1 MERRMF
7 KRVLVGL
14 FVAWAV
20 IVAWGEYNSS
30 EADLAIKDSNEVYK
44 ETSAH
49 TPLIFLPAKQHA
61 DGSVETLNRQID
73 EQIFCLARNIYW
85 EARNQSKLGMIA
97 VGRVVINRV
106 NSNRHPNTI
115 CEVVHE
121 GPTRES
127 WKTKKNKN
135 LVDKDREFY
144 PIKNRCQ
151 FSWYCDGANDEVRRG
166 EEAIYE
172 LSSSIA
178 RNIVLHNKWAGIVE
192 GATHYHANYVDPN
205 WSDKD
210 KLTVRIDD
218 HLFFKLW

>member
-7 KRVLVGL
+7 KRALIGGTI
-14 FVAWAV
+14 AMAV
-20 IVAWGEYNSS
+20 IFAWSNNNNSA
-30 EADLAIKDSNEVYK
+30 ADLAINSANQVYK
-44 ETSAH
+44 EKSAH
-49 TPLIFLPAKQHA
+49 TPIIFLPAKSQA
-61 DGSVETLNRQID
+61 DESVETLNRQID

-127 WKTKKNKN
+127 WKTKKNEN
-135 LVDKDREFY
+135 LADKDREFY

-151 FSWYCDGANDEVRRG
+151 FSWYCDGAGDEVRQG

-172 LSSSIA
+172 LANSIA

-192 GATHYHANYVDPN
+192 GATHYHANYVDPK

>member
-30 EADLAIKDSNEVYK
+30 EADLAIKDGNEVYK
-44 ETSAH
+44 EASAH

-127 WKTKKNKN
+127 WKTKKDET
-135 LVDKDREFY
+135 LADKDREFY

-192 GATHYHANYVDPN
+192 GATHYHANYVNPK
-205 WSDKD
+205 WGVKD

-218 HLFFKLW
+218 HLFYKLW

>member
-135 LVDKDREFY
+135 LADKDREFY

>member
-1 MERRMF
+1 MI
-7 KRVLVGL
+7 KRAILIVVLAVATVLLIELTQEATASNTYYKHNEAEVVLVPT
-14 FVAWAV
+14 VSK
-20 IVAWGEYNSS
+20 EH
-30 EADLAIKDSNEVYK
+30 EKDSVQN
-44 ETSAH
+44 
-49 TPLIFLPAKQHA
+49 
-61 DGSVETLNRQID
+61 LNRQID

-97 VGRVVINRV
+97 VGRVVLNRV
-106 NSNRHPNTI
+106 NSDRHPSTI

-127 WKTKKNKN
+127 WKTKKDET
-135 LVDKDREFY
+135 LADKDREFH

-151 FSWYCDGANDEVRRG
+151 FSWYCDGSDDEVRPG

-172 LSSSIA
+172 LAYSIA

-192 GATHYHANYVDPN
+192 GATHYHATYVSPK
-205 WSDKD
+205 WADKN

-218 HLFFKLW
+218 HLFYKL